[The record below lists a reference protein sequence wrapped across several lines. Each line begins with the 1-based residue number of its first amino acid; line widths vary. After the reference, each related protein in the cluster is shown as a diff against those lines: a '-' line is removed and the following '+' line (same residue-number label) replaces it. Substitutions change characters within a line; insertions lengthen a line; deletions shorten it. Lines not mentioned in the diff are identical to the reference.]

1 MIKCDNGKLELIGN
15 TTQLLSEYTVITE
28 HIVSTLGGSYG
39 ISTYGELMDL
49 VKQAIDFS
57 DEKQKERES
66 EALTEPTTDKN
77 EEELETLIDE
87 AQSMVDTMTGQTKT
101 MAQMLLDVLKIKK

>member
-1 MIKCDNGKLELIGN
+1 MIKCIESNLQMEGSVSV
-15 TTQLLSEYTVITE
+15 LLSEYTVITE
-28 HIVSTLGGSYG
+28 ALMKEAGPCYG
-39 ISTYGELMDL
+39 ISTYDELMNL

-101 MAQMLLDVLKIKK
+101 MAQMILDVLKIKK